1 MFDNLKDNEK
11 LLLNAVNGMSPSFE
25 NATVRML
32 LATISELRARNIAVQ
47 EVKDECDGGVSD
59 KTAEDVAAKTVPAWK
74 QTMLDQMQYST
85 NSYKTKIDG
94 IVDQWMTNHRGLT
107 LTCEWNTDSITVAI
121 AKHK

>member
-11 LLLNAVNGMSPSFE
+11 VLLEGIAQAVPTMSTSII
-25 NATVRML
+25 RSL
-32 LATISELRARNIAVQ
+32 LATISELRAHNIAIQ
-47 EVKDECDGGVSD
+47 EVKDECDGGVTD
-59 KTAEDVAAKTVPAWK
+59 EIANGAKPIPAWK
-74 QTMLDQMQYST
+74 QTMPDQMQYST

-107 LTCEWNTDSITVAI
+107 LTCEWNIDSITVAI